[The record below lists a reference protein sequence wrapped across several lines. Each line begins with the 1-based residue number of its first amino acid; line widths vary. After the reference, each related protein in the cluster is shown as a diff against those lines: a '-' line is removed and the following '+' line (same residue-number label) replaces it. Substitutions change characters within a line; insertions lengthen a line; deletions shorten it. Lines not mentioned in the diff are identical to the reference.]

1 LKKAF
6 YISFVIILLFSGKFV
21 QAQVSHFS
29 QFYSNPLTIGPS
41 FAGFTGNSR
50 IALNYRDQWPG
61 IAGAGTF
68 VTYSVAADHYFQRA
82 KSGVGIVAFRD
93 QAGSGNLS
101 LTELGAMYSYVL
113 KFGKKSGRKN
123 TRWFLRPGLYFKY
136 SQRSVN
142 FGKLT
147 FTDMFDSQGNLVNAT
162 IEQAPLPDIGYLD
175 FSTSLLA
182 YAENF
187 WAGFTV
193 DHLLMP
199 DQSLT
204 GSVAR
209 VPMKLAMYGGYRHLL
224 GSRGR
229 NKRHGKERESITFT
243 GHYRIQ
249 GADATFNSNAYYDQL
264 DIGAYWTYDPW
275 VLGAWVRGLPV
286 FGGVED
292 TYNSL
297 DAVIVLIGFKVN
309 SKLRMGYS
317 YDATVSNLLSHT
329 GGAHEISI
337 TYQFNQNKRK
347 NKQHKHAIV
356 PCPSF

>member
-1 LKKAF
+1 MKKAL
-6 YISFVIILLFSGKFV
+6 YIGFVIILLFSGKYV

-29 QFYSNPLTIGPS
+29 QFYSNPLTIAPS
-41 FAGFTGNSR
+41 FAGYTGKTR

-61 IAGAGTF
+61 IAGPGTF
-68 VTYSVAADHYFQRA
+68 VTYSVGADHYFQRA
-82 KSGVGIVAFRD
+82 KSGVGILAFRD

-101 LTELGAMYSYVL
+101 LTEIGAMYSYVL
-113 KFGKKSGRKN
+113 KFGKKSGRRN

-136 SQRSVN
+136 SQRSIN

-147 FTDMFDSQGNLVNAT
+147 FSDMFDTQGNLVNAT
-162 IEQAPLPDIGYLD
+162 IEQPPLPSIGYLD
-175 FSTSLLA
+175 FSSSLLA

-193 DHLLMP
+193 DHLLRP
-199 DQSLT
+199 DQSLN

-209 VPMKLAMYGGYRHLL
+209 LPMKLAVYGGYRHLL
-224 GSRGR
+224 GSKGR
-229 NKRHGKERESITFT
+229 RKNYGKERESITFT
-243 GHYRIQ
+243 AHYRIQ
-249 GADATFNSNAYYDQL
+249 GADQSFKSNAYYDQL
-264 DIGAYWTYDPW
+264 DIGAYWTHDPW
-275 VLGAWVRGLPV
+275 VIGTWVRGLPV
-286 FGGVED
+286 VGTPDD

-297 DAVIVLIGFKVN
+297 DAIIVLIGFKVN
-309 SKLRMGYS
+309 QKLRIGYS

-337 TYQFNQNKRK
+337 TYIFDQNKSKKRNHRK
-347 NKQHKHAIV
+347 AIV